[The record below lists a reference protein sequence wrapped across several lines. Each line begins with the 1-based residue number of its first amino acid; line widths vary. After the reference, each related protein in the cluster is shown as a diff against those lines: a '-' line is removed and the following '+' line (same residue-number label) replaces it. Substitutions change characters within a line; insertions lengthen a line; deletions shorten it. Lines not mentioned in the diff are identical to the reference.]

1 MATRYVVRLEVT
13 KSAKER
19 ISLLSES
26 SGMTQVALTSR
37 LVEWFAHQPEI
48 IQAAVLGKF
57 PTEYQEDV
65 AKLIL
70 KRMSGDKK

>member
-13 KSAKER
+13 KQAKDK
-19 ISLLSES
+19 ISQLSDT

-37 LVEWFAHQPEI
+37 LVEWFATQPEI

-57 PTEYQEDV
+57 PPEIQEDV
-65 AKLIL
+65 AKMIL
-70 KRMSGDKK
+70 KKMASGK